1 MNNYSIEL
9 RLNANLAPTT
19 EIELKGAAYSLIA
32 ALDHLFCSSVGKEA
46 SMCNYI
52 DWENTLKQNQM
63 VEGSALWDCI
73 YPMWEYAENGGEV
86 PNIYDDLLGDL
97 AKWLSAVNGYCEY
110 HGDYFNHHIIKVI
123 LKCLAKLK
131 LINKLDPNELVTLSS
146 GWFPQFSEDNFTLV
160 ELALLAGMKNIRTV
174 RNAQYDKE
182 EPLSFIKK
190 GGQVLVTREH
200 AVAWLAKRK
209 GFDESILI

>member
-1 MNNYSIEL
+1 I
-9 RLNANLAPTT
+9 T
-19 EIELKGAAYSLIA
+19 IFFFSL
-32 ALDHLFCSSVGKEA
+32 
-46 SMCNYI
+46 
-52 DWENTLKQNQM
+52 
-63 VEGSALWDCI
+63 
-73 YPMWEYAENGGEV
+73 
-86 PNIYDDLLGDL
+86 
-97 AKWLSAVNGYCEY
+97 
-110 HGDYFNHHIIKVI
+110 IKVI

-182 EPLSFIKK
+182 EPLSFIKT

-200 AVAWLAKRK
+200 A
-209 GFDESILI
+209 

>member
-1 MNNYSIEL
+1 
-9 RLNANLAPTT
+9 
-19 EIELKGAAYSLIA
+19 
-32 ALDHLFCSSVGKEA
+32 
-46 SMCNYI
+46 
-52 DWENTLKQNQM
+52 
-63 VEGSALWDCI
+63 
-73 YPMWEYAENGGEV
+73 
-86 PNIYDDLLGDL
+86 
-97 AKWLSAVNGYCEY
+97 
-110 HGDYFNHHIIKVI
+110 
-123 LKCLAKLK
+123 
-131 LINKLDPNELVTLSS
+131 LVTLSS

-182 EPLSFIKK
+182 EPLSFIKT